1 MAFLKPQNPMT
12 KGSDYFYPLT
22 TADQVI
28 MDGGYRL
35 NDIVGKVKKS
45 TITLYANGWSVE
57 VPHCYSVIV
66 DGLSNNTDM
75 KILPRFP
82 EDFESKQIMREET
95 AKISFASR
103 NNNILTFE
111 CWDEIP
117 TIDIPIDIEIN
128 ILYPSMPDINLN
140 YSIIGGTTEPENPS
154 ENMIWVN
161 TENEITSHK
170 LSKYEPKNPV
180 EGMVWIY
187 LGDASNVHFHTL
199 SMNERELDEV
209 YPLSVKQYVS
219 GAWADKTAK
228 SYQGGAWA
236 DWVTYLYKN
245 GDECLKL
252 TGGWALSSNVERNS
266 NPTLVKNATSMTFST
281 SFVTESHFADGFLR
295 CNNKIDLTEKS
306 TITVFLESANIS
318 TVGMRLCISK
328 TDSSIA
334 HVYAAAGAAIS
345 NNAKV
350 VSLDVSEMTGTY
362 YVGICA
368 ITPNEAATSTVTVAA
383 IAFK

>member
-128 ILYPSMPDINLN
+128 ILYPNVPDINLN

-154 ENMIWVN
+154 ENMIWIN

-170 LSKYEPKNPV
+170 LSKYEPNNPV

-187 LGDASNVHFHTL
+187 LGDASNVNFHTL

-209 YPLSVKQYVS
+209 HPISAKQYIGGVYV
-219 GAWADKTAK
+219 DVTAK
-228 SYQGGAWA
+228 SYQGGEWV
-236 DWVTYLYKN
+236 DWSVTLYPPGSNWNTATSGNGHATIN
-245 GDECLKL
+245 GDGITLKEEWISYSQYQQATTQSKWDV
-252 TGGWALSSNVERNS
+252 TGFNKLRARMKTSSTGCTKVVALSAVASSNVRDGSFAAKVQNATQTPETIFECDISGLSGEYYVVVGQYIESGNS
-266 NPTLVKNATSMTFST
+266 NKF
-281 SFVTESHFADGFLR
+281 
-295 CNNKIDLTEKS
+295 
-306 TITVFLESANIS
+306 TIF
-318 TVGMRLCISK
+318 
-328 TDSSIA
+328 D
-334 HVYAAAGAAIS
+334 
-345 NNAKV
+345 KV
-350 VSLDVSEMTGTY
+350 WME
-362 YVGICA
+362 
-368 ITPNEAATSTVTVAA
+368 
-383 IAFK
+383 

>member
-66 DGLSNNTDM
+66 DGLSNSTDM

-111 CWDEIP
+111 CWDGIP

-128 ILYPSMPDINLN
+128 ILYPSMPDIQLN
-140 YSIIGGTTEPENPS
+140 YSVVGGTIEPENPS
-154 ENMIWVN
+154 ENMIWIN

-187 LGDASNVHFHTL
+187 LGDASNIHFHTL

-209 YPLSVKQYVS
+209 YPLSVKQYIS
-219 GAWADKTAK
+219 GAWTDVDVMI
-228 SYQGGAWA
+228 YQGGKWVAL
-236 DWVTYLYKN
+236 VTYLFQSGSGSAYTMTKKC
-245 GDECLKL
+245 D
-252 TGGWALSSNVERNS
+252 
-266 NPTLVKNATSMTFST
+266 KNASITWNDDKITISAVAGTAGYVCAILNIGPVDITNATTLCVDMEYLQADTEWPELYPVIGIRSSALTTIPEGSPSRDCVKLNKNTFARKT
-281 SFVTESHFADGFLR
+281 VTMD
-295 CNNKIDLTEKS
+295 
-306 TITVFLESANIS
+306 IS
-318 TVGMRLCISK
+318 SY
-328 TDSSIA
+328 TDSKYIYWCGSGKAVI
-334 HVYAAAGAAIS
+334 YNIW
-345 NNAKV
+345 
-350 VSLDVSEMTGTY
+350 LE
-362 YVGICA
+362 
-368 ITPNEAATSTVTVAA
+368 
-383 IAFK
+383 